1 MAMQVPA
8 GVVPS
13 IVQKLKLTPTQLE
26 TVSMLLKL
34 NGSSEPTEQLQVRAL
49 MCKFVKDYKKKN

>member
-1 MAMQVPA
+1 MQVPA

-13 IVQKLKLTPTQLE
+13 IVQKLNLTPTQLE

-49 MCKFVKDYKKKN
+49 MCKFIKDYKKKN